1 MRKFIAVS
9 WLTLLVV
16 FSATAKSTPVL
27 HFSASEKFIQSQS
40 VSIGSVSVR
49 NSNSGDQ
56 QAAFQLNAASLKV
69 NAYRHF
75 HSILSSTGT
84 ADIQSRH
91 FIKEM
96 SLQHSETRYGFI
108 QQILFP
114 KHHFW

>member
-1 MRKFIAVS
+1 MRKMIVVS
-9 WLTLLVV
+9 WLTVLVA
-16 FSATAKSTPVL
+16 FSVAAKSTPVR

-49 NSNSGDQ
+49 NTNQGDQ
-56 QAAFQLNAASLKV
+56 RVAFQLHVTSLKA

-75 HSILSSTGT
+75 NSILSS
-84 ADIQSRH
+84 ADATDVQDRH
-91 FIKEM
+91 FIKEL